1 MKKFLKILI
10 LFLFIIPLNIKAEE
24 IDIYSENAV
33 MFNLNNNEIIYEKNK
48 DEVIKVAS
56 MQKVMTSIVAIENID
71 NLDESFV
78 LDYDI
83 FDGLDSELAVAGF
96 SGGDRV
102 TYNDLLYATLLKSG
116 ADGAYGLAVK
126 ISGSEEEFVKLMN
139 KKAEELGLKNTHFTN
154 STGLDDDN
162 QFSTV
167 NDMAIILK
175 YALNNSKFKKIINKD
190 EYTTSNGEITVT
202 GPVHKA
208 KTLGMNYFNGGKTG
222 YTDLAGLCLMS
233 YASYDDID
241 YLLVTARAP
250 ESMKNQNFLD
260 QKTLYDYFMEN
271 YSFQTIIKKNSVIK
285 KIKTMYDDEVVLKA
299 PKNVEKYINN
309 NVFQNELEY
318 EYKGKTVLERGI
330 KEGDKIGKYI
340 VKNKDKVIYE
350 EDVLSPITVKFKLK
364 TPYKIALIIILLS
377 IFIHLKI
384 RKERRKRRRRKRYR

>member
-1 MKKFLKILI
+1 MKKYLSI
-10 LFLFIIPLNIKAEE
+10 LFIFVLLFPLSIKAES
-24 IDIYSENAV
+24 ININSENAV
-33 MFNLNNNEIIYEKNK
+33 MINLNNNEIIYEKNK

-56 MQKVMTSIVAIENID
+56 MQKVMTALVAIENID

-78 LDYDI
+78 LDYNI

-102 TYNDLLYATLLKSG
+102 TYNDLLYATLLRSG

-126 ISGSEEEFVKLMN
+126 VSGSEAEFVKLMN

-154 STGLDDDN
+154 STGLDDDD

-167 NDMAIILK
+167 YDMAILLK
-175 YALNNSKFKKIINKD
+175 YALNNSRFKKIISTE
-190 EYTTSNGEITVT
+190 EYTTTNGEITVT

-208 KTLGMNYFNGGKTG
+208 KTLGMDYFNGGKTG

-233 YASYDDID
+233 YASYDDVD
-241 YLLVTARAP
+241 YLLVTGRAP

-271 YSFQTIIKKNSVIK
+271 YSFQTIIKKNKVIK
-285 KIKTMYDDEVVLKA
+285 KIKTMYDDEVTLKTS
-299 PKNVEKYINN
+299 KNVSMYINN

-318 EYKGKTVLERGI
+318 IYEGEDVLKRGV
-330 KEGDKIGKYI
+330 KKGDKIGKYI
-340 VKNKDKVIYE
+340 VKNKDKVLYE

-364 TPYKIALIIILLS
+364 TPYKIVLIIILVS
-377 IFIHLKI
+377 MFIHL
-384 RKERRKRRRRKRYR
+384 RLRNLRRKRRRKRRR